1 MLETL
6 MAGLRCQT
14 SGISKTEFWRTH
26 NSTLSI
32 TWSRL
37 NKLLERVRPEG
48 VTDLWLSLRKPHK
61 PVSTQTICKWL
72 KKVIVDSGAL
82 SGSAR
87 DVRSVG
93 SSDAAQ
99 AGLDIGKIM
108 QFADWRRVRTFQS
121 LKPLFVSEA

>member
-1 MLETL
+1 MD
-6 MAGLRCQT
+6 GLRCQT
-14 SGISKTEFWRTH
+14 LGISKTEFWRTH

-32 TWSRL
+32 PWSAL
-37 NKLLERVRPEG
+37 ISCLKRVRPEG
-48 VTDLWLSLRKPHK
+48 VTDFWLSSRKPHK
-61 PVSTQTICKWL
+61 PVSTQTFCKSL

-93 SSDAAQ
+93 SSA

-108 QFADWRRVRTFQS
+108 QSADWRRVRTFQS
-121 LKPLFVSEA
+121 HYLKPLFVSEA

>member
-1 MLETL
+1 
-6 MAGLRCQT
+6 MAGMRCQT
-14 SGISKTEFWRTH
+14 LDISKTEFWRTH

-32 TWSRL
+32 PWSAL
-37 NKLLERVRPEG
+37 ISCLKRVRPEG
-48 VTDLWLSLRKPHK
+48 VTDFWLSSRKPHK
-61 PVSTQTICKWL
+61 PVCLCLLRLFCKSL

-93 SSDAAQ
+93 SSA

-108 QFADWRRVRTFQS
+108 QSADWRRVRTFQS
-121 LKPLFVSEA
+121 HYLKPLFVSEA

>member
-1 MLETL
+1 MD
-6 MAGLRCQT
+6 GLRCQT
-14 SGISKTEFWRTH
+14 LGISKTEFWRTH

-32 TWSRL
+32 PWSALISCLKGSDLKVSQTSGCRHANHINLCLLRL
-37 NKLLERVRPEG
+37 F
-48 VTDLWLSLRKPHK
+48 
-61 PVSTQTICKWL
+61 CKSL

-93 SSDAAQ
+93 SSA

-108 QFADWRRVRTFQS
+108 QSADWRRVRTFQS
-121 LKPLFVSEA
+121 HYLKPLFVSEA

>member
-1 MLETL
+1 MV
-6 MAGLRCQT
+6 
-14 SGISKTEFWRTH
+14 S
-26 NSTLSI
+26 
-32 TWSRL
+32 L

-48 VTDLWLSLRKPHK
+48 VTDFWLSSRKPHK

-93 SSDAAQ
+93 SSA

-108 QFADWRRVRTFQS
+108 LTGD
-121 LKPLFVSEA
+121 VSEHSSLIILSHCLFLKLDVA

>member
-1 MLETL
+1 

-26 NSTLSI
+26 NSTLSYHMV
-32 TWSRL
+32 RL

-48 VTDLWLSLRKPHK
+48 VTDFWLSSRKPHK
-61 PVSTQTICKWL
+61 PVSTQTFCKSL

-93 SSDAAQ
+93 SSA

-108 QFADWRRVRTFQS
+108 QSADWRRVRTFQS
-121 LKPLFVSEA
+121 HYLKPLFVSEA

>member
-1 MLETL
+1 MV
-6 MAGLRCQT
+6 
-14 SGISKTEFWRTH
+14 
-26 NSTLSI
+26 
-32 TWSRL
+32 RL

-48 VTDLWLSLRKPHK
+48 VTDLWLSSCKPHK

-93 SSDAAQ
+93 SSA

-108 QFADWRRVRTFQS
+108 QSADWRRVRTFQS
-121 LKPLFVSEA
+121 HYLKPLFVYKA

>member
-1 MLETL
+1 MV
-6 MAGLRCQT
+6 
-14 SGISKTEFWRTH
+14 
-26 NSTLSI
+26 
-32 TWSRL
+32 RL

-48 VTDLWLSLRKPHK
+48 VTDLWLLLRKPHK

-93 SSDAAQ
+93 SSA
-99 AGLDIGKIM
+99 AGLDIGKMM
-108 QFADWRRVRTFQS
+108 QSVDRRRVRTFQS
-121 LKPLFVSEA
+121 HYLKPLFVSEA